1 MNLVHADQERNIR
14 NAMVKHKLNLMF
26 LDYDKIFR
34 IINGVAA
41 YANKGAPPSC
51 LFYNV
56 TGALIL
62 SSIYKIDARPV
73 LGAAFIKVNT
83 DTDFALAF
91 ADSDY
96 ESCSSNINGFHCWI
110 ETPTH
115 IIDFTAPIYS
125 EYPNLTQLPKLMFQ
139 KHKSEMSNSHFELDS
154 AGDFFFKPNIPLTID
169 RLKAGFQDTKFNDFA
184 QIALDWSKNSTKK
197 LLNQMKI
204 QADDGEVIELNA
216 SKINLTGSW

>member
-1 MNLVHADQERNIR
+1 MA
-14 NAMVKHKLNLMF
+14 KHKLNLMF

-34 IINGVAA
+34 ILNGVAA
-41 YANKGAPPSC
+41 YANDGAPPSC

-56 TGALIL
+56 TGALIM
-62 SSIYKIDARPV
+62 SSIYKIEARPV

-83 DTDFALAF
+83 NTGFTLAF
-91 ADSDY
+91 ADSDF
-96 ESCSSNINGFHCWI
+96 ESCSSNIKAFHCWI

-125 EYPNLTQLPKLMFQ
+125 EYPNSAQLPKLMFQ
-139 KHKSEMSNSHFELDS
+139 KHKSKMSHSYFELES
-154 AGDFFFKPNIPLTID
+154 AGDFFFKPNYQLTMD
-169 RLKAGFQDTKFNDFA
+169 RLNASFQDNKFNDFSN
-184 QIALDWSKNSTKK
+184 IALDWSKNSTKR
-197 LLNQMKI
+197 LLNQIKI